1 MLKKILKNKAA
12 IIIVNWNGKKF
23 LKNCLTSVYKQTYKK
38 FNVYF
43 VDNGSIDNSVEFV
56 RKNFPKTKIIK
67 LDKNYGFAK
76 GNNEGIKEALKN
88 RDTEYIVCLN
98 NDTIVDKNWL
108 RELIKIA
115 RKDKKI
121 GGVASKAYFVD
132 GKTIQNAGL
141 AYPPSSQINRRG
153 KISIGYGLTDKQAP
167 NLNKKI
173 EIFAPS
179 GVAALYKRSVL
190 EKLLRRDGEIFDEDF
205 FAYGEDVD
213 LGFRIR
219 FLDYYSVLAPKSKL
233 IHLHSQ
239 TGGKASSF
247 KAYHSERNS
256 ILIIIKN
263 FSLLELLIYSFA
275 KIKLKLSYM
284 TKNNESVEKLKKK
297 IGFFKIIC
305 LVIKAN
311 LVALK
316 YLPKMLF
323 KRYKIQR
330 NKKISNKEIR
340 LWFNKFSRINIENE
354 SQ

>member
-1 MLKKILKNKAA
+1 MKSNAA
-12 IIIVNWNGKKF
+12 IIIVNWNGEKF
-23 LKNCLTSVYKQTYKK
+23 LKNCLSSVYKQTYKD
-38 FNVYF
+38 FDVYF

-56 RKNFPKTKIIK
+56 KKNFPRAKIIK

-76 GNNEGIKEALKN
+76 SNNEGIKEALKDKN
-88 RDTEYIVCLN
+88 IEYIICLN

-108 RELIKIA
+108 EELIKIA
-115 RKDKKI
+115 KRDEKI
-121 GGVASKAYFVD
+121 GGVASKAYFID

-141 AYPPSSQINRRG
+141 AYPPSSQINRPG
-153 KISIGYGLTDKQAP
+153 KLSVGYGLTDKQVP
-167 NLNKKI
+167 NLNKEI
-173 EIFAPS
+173 EIFAPG
-179 GVAALYKRSVL
+179 GVAALYKRAVL
-190 EKLLRRDGEIFDEDF
+190 EKLFKRDKEIFDEDF

-219 FLDYYSVLAPKSKL
+219 FLNYYSVLAPKAKL

-247 KAYHSERNS
+247 KAFYSERNS
-256 ILIIIKN
+256 ILIVIKN
-263 FSLLELLIYSFA
+263 FSLLELLIYSFRRV
-275 KIKLKLSYM
+275 KLSLSYM

-305 LVIKAN
+305 LAIKAN

-316 YLPKMLF
+316 YLPRMLF

-330 NKKISNKEIR
+330 NKKITNKEIS
-340 LWFNKFSRINIENE
+340 LWFNKFSRINIENINR
-354 SQ
+354 